1 MEEKQSIVALG
12 AGASTK
18 IVIPKDDGSVR
29 IERIENVKS
38 VKDYTERIDEM
49 LERKN
54 GPVFEQL
61 MDLIK

>member
-18 IVIPKDDGSVR
+18 IVMPQDDGSVR

-38 VKDYTERIDEM
+38 VKDYIERIDEM
-49 LERKN
+49 IERKN
-54 GPVFEQL
+54 GDVFNYL
-61 MDLIK
+61 VNN